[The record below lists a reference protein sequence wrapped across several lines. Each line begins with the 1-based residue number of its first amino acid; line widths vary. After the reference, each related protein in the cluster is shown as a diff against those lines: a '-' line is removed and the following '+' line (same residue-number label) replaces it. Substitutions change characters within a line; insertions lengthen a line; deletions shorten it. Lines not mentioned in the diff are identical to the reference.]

1 MRRLFVIPL
10 VGVMLAAL
18 AVPVLAEG
26 NTGTLT
32 IPTDSQNIEVQGRYD
47 DTTAAIT
54 TFSVDIKWGNM
65 KAIYA
70 PNRTKEWDSDNLTF
84 KDVSASSSTS
94 PWTWEKT
101 TSSDGVEPNEISITN
116 KSSTNITCTLQFQ
129 SDPEV
134 PGVNGTILNTGG
146 TEQKEFSI
154 NSAWNLSGDKN
165 TKLQQV
171 TMSGFLQLSGEL
183 NTAQTSF
190 KKIGT
195 ILVTLN

>member
-10 VGVMLAAL
+10 VGVMLAIL

-32 IPTDSQNIEVQGRYD
+32 IPTEPQNIEVQGRYD
-47 DTTAAIT
+47 DTTGAIT

-70 PNRTKEWDSDNLTF
+70 PHRTKEWDSDNLTF
-84 KDVSASSSTS
+84 KDVSASSEDN
-94 PWTWEKT
+94 PWTWDRT
-101 TSSDGVEPNEISITN
+101 TSSNGVEPNEISITN

-134 PGVNGTILNTGG
+134 PGVNGTILNKSGDT
-146 TEQKEFSI
+146 QSNFSI
-154 NSAWNLSGDKN
+154 MSAEKLSGDIN
-165 TKLQQV
+165 SKLQEV

-183 NTAQTSF
+183 TPAQNEF
-190 KKIGT
+190 QKIGT
-195 ILVTLN
+195 ILVILN